1 MKLLQKLSTQVIT
14 KLSIR
19 LASRFRLESRACF
32 SYNEFNV
39 SRVFPRSFMF
49 HGYSLRSNRR
59 SIFCVV
65 AASLVCY
72 CCAFAFVLPRKYHA
86 IGRVHRQLHID
97 RILQNRQFR
106 SATYITA
113 TQICQPER
121 KTVDSRV
128 TRRVLLCF
136 RSRICNNTLS
146 RITGYLS

>member
-1 MKLLQKLSTQVIT
+1 M
-14 KLSIR
+14 IR
-19 LASRFRLESRACF
+19 VHVFLTMSLIFLEFSRDALCSE
-32 SYNEFNV
+32 
-39 SRVFPRSFMF
+39 
-49 HGYSLRSNRR
+49 HSLRSNRR

-65 AASLVCY
+65 AASPVCY

-128 TRRVLLCF
+128 TLDVFCSVFAIGFAITRYPA
-136 RSRICNNTLS
+136 SRYSSQRHIDW
-146 RITGYLS
+146 RIAKKFVFYRFFINGFKY